1 MVLKSLVLLFS
12 TGDKTFDA
20 EEIALLERQQMTFH
34 LLWNYRQRKKR
45 RKKPKQYMIAK
56 KISCT
61 DRGFSSG
68 DFRTDETGYTTYV
81 NSRWCEISGISFQN
95 AIGNGW
101 LNAVHPD
108 DRNILFEDW
117 NVAASNE
124 EISVS
129 EYRFLKPDG
138 QIVWVMGQATM
149 ENSENQVVG
158 YVGTIT
164 DITDRKLAEQE
175 FIK

>member
-1 MVLKSLVLLFS
+1 M
-12 TGDKTFDA
+12 
-20 EEIALLERQQMTFH
+20 
-34 LLWNYRQRKKR
+34 KR
-45 RKKPKQYMIAK
+45 
-56 KISCT
+56 
-61 DRGFSSG
+61 
-68 DFRTDETGYTTYV
+68 YTTYV

-138 QIVWVMGQATM
+138 QIVWVMAKLQWKGIQKIKLWDMWAQLLILQT
-149 ENSENQVVG
+149 EN
-158 YVGTIT
+158 
-164 DITDRKLAEQE
+164 
-175 FIK
+175 